1 MKLHANARSCPNSRR
16 LLVRRVEEG
25 WSLAA
30 AAEAAGVSG
39 RTGRKW
45 VARWRIEG
53 DAGLVDR
60 SSAPRRN
67 PVRLT
72 RQQQREPRAERP
84 KTPLFIEINPLA
96 AAPAEAFRDSLDDEG
111 ACELES
117 VVAVANRAMRQYGE
131 GLSPSDLIAWPQTS
145 DRGRRPI
152 PRNAASA

>member
-60 SSAPRRN
+60 SSAPRRC
-67 PVRLT
+67 PSRLSQSQVSQAGFDGGLVS
-72 RQQQREPRAERP
+72 RI
-84 KTPLFIEINPLA
+84 L
-96 AAPAEAFRDSLDDEG
+96 S
-111 ACELES
+111 S
-117 VVAVANRAMRQYGE
+117 GE
-131 GLSPSDLIAWPQTS
+131 ETLRGHGTTEEVSP
-145 DRGRRPI
+145 
-152 PRNAASA
+152 